1 MKTLFVK
8 NPAHLARAEQIR
20 NRIVGIVAEARGVLS
35 EPEAQDP
42 ANAAQVATYAQR
54 LAVLETAVA
63 EETSGDWYRL
73 TADGVAPDADTVIG
87 ALMADHGD
95 AAPIVNAFA
104 PAARAT
110 FH

>member
-1 MKTLFVK
+1 MLIISPSIIIDDSELQERFVRSSGPGGQNVNKVSTAVELRFDIK
-8 NPAHLARAEQIR
+8 NSACLPEPLRERLLAR
-20 NRIVGIVAEARGVLS
+20 S
-35 EPEAQDP
+35 E
-42 ANAAQVATYAQR
+42 R
-54 LAVLETAVA
+54 
-63 EETSGDWYRL
+63 RL